1 MKDDEIFDYVINENL
16 ILVTNDMRFSLKT
29 ALANHP
35 FRFYDGGA
43 NKTYKINAKETEG
56 AMKFSDSVTLL
67 FIENDEVVIP

>member
-1 MKDDEIFDYVINENL
+1 MKDDEIFDYVVKENL

-43 NKTYKINAKETEG
+43 NKTYQINAKETG
-56 AMKFSDSVTLL
+56 AL
-67 FIENDEVVIP
+67 